1 MPLRASRFSL
11 LPEPREMTSASQKI
25 PDRIDR
31 FILRA
36 KKFASMSARG
46 KYLAVGLRVRRFLP
60 GVPLPIPLP
69 FGAWFLARNDYVG
82 GAEMH
87 GGFEPGERAF
97 VCRFL
102 RAGMTA
108 LDIGAHHGLYT
119 LLASKLVGPSGRVF
133 AFEPSP
139 RERNALRWNVGL
151 NRCKN
156 VAIEDLALGNEE
168 GKSSLYVVDG
178 HETGCNSLRPPALPG
193 ATSAVAVRVSS
204 LDEWLGTHKV
214 KTVDFIKL
222 DVEGG
227 ELSVLQGAERLLEGR
242 PRPVILAEVQDIRT
256 QPWGYRASEII
267 AYLSAKGYKWFSL
280 SAEGALSPLDVHAD
294 TFDGNFVACPAESVS
309 LLGHKRVL

>member
-1 MPLRASRFSL
+1 
-11 LPEPREMTSASQKI
+11 MTSPGQNTL
-25 PDRIDR
+25 DRRDG

-36 KKFASMSARG
+36 KKFVSMSARG

-60 GVPLPIPLP
+60 GIPLPIPLP
-69 FGAWFLARNDYVG
+69 FGAWFLARNDYMG

-87 GGFEPGERAF
+87 GGFERAERVFAS
-97 VCRFL
+97 RFL

-119 LLASKLVGPSGRVF
+119 LLASKRVGPSGRVI

-139 RERNALRWNVGL
+139 RERKALGWNVGL

-156 VAIEDLALGNEE
+156 VMIEGVALGKEE
-168 GKSSLYVVDG
+168 GEGSLYVVDS
-178 HETGCNSLRPPALPG
+178 HESGCNSLRPPALAG

-204 LDEWLGTHKV
+204 LDQWLEAHKV

-227 ELSVLQGAERLLEGR
+227 ELSVLQGAQRLLESAQ
-242 PRPVILAEVQDIRT
+242 RPVILAEVQDVRT
-256 QPWGYRASEII
+256 QPWSYRASEII
-267 AYLSAKGYKWFSL
+267 TYLSAKNYKWFSL
-280 SAEGALSPLDVHAD
+280 SAEGALMPLDVRAE
-294 TFDGNFVACPAESVS
+294 TFDGNFVACPEESES
-309 LLGHKRVL
+309 LLNH